1 MTLLK
6 PTITINRLLVS
17 KGGISVMDITFHA
30 GLNIIVGENSSGK
43 TTAVRFV
50 AYAMGAENIG
60 FSQVAQACDDVYLE
74 VCVNAAVMTL
84 HRKVSVQPM
93 QAMSIYW
100 GRLED
105 AFVSGPS
112 LWQLFPFKRSDS
124 KESFSQV
131 LFRSLEMPEL
141 RGEGGS
147 NITMHQILRLVY
159 SDQETPSSDIFR
171 YDRFDRGIT
180 RAAIGDY
187 LLGVDSTELYEL
199 KLKEAALDKE
209 VSSIKTSIRTIYNT
223 FGQAGAKVSVEFID
237 NQIQSVDSEINS
249 LNLKLQSMQHDETKK
264 ASSSKL
270 DEALRKRLNE
280 SHKSLSELRQ
290 KKLTL
295 DSEIADSQ
303 LFIQELEYR
312 LLSLEESA
320 IAESYLGGAAFTF
333 CPSCFSKIEPQEEE
347 ESDSCALCKSKVTS
361 DSARTQLARMRNEL
375 HLQIRESETI
385 RKQQL
390 DTLDAIVRDLPQV
403 EMELKS
409 AEAEYYKNKSMW
421 VSPNQLALQQV
432 SREIGSKEQ
441 ELKNLLELK
450 KVADLVD
457 KLSINLSKLE
467 ADLDWVQGRIQA
479 VVREQE
485 TRRDSAYRSVSNNLI
500 STLKRDLFRQAEF
513 ANADS
518 VSIDFGGN
526 QLTIGDQRQF
536 SASSMVFLRHAFHL
550 ALLQSSLNNAYFRY
564 PRLLIL
570 DGIEDGGMEVERSYN
585 FQKIISDISRQ
596 TNTPHQIIMTTMNIS
611 PELDNDTY
619 TVGRK
624 YTHQNKSIGLH

>member
-1 MTLLK
+1 MMLLK

-17 KGGISVMDITFHA
+17 KGGVSVMDIKFHA

-60 FSQVAQACDDVYLE
+60 FSQVAQACDDVFLE
-74 VCVNAAVMTL
+74 VCLNAAVITL
-84 HRKVSVQPM
+84 HRKVSVAPM
-93 QAMSIYW
+93 QPMSIYW
-100 GRLED
+100 GGIDD
-105 AFVSGPS
+105 ALVSGPS
-112 LWQLFPFKRSDS
+112 LWQQFSFKRSDN

-141 RGEGGS
+141 RGESGS

-199 KLKEAALDKE
+199 KLKEVALDKE
-209 VSSIKTSIRTIYNT
+209 ISGIKTTIRTIYST

-237 NQIQSVDSEINS
+237 SQINSVGSEINS
-249 LNLKLQSMQHDETKK
+249 LNLKLQSIQDDGFKK
-264 ASSSKL
+264 FSSSKQ

-280 SHKSLSELRQ
+280 SHQALSELRQ
-290 KKLTL
+290 NKMVL

-303 LFIQELEYR
+303 LFIQELEDR
-312 LLSLEESA
+312 LLSIEESA

-333 CPSCFSKIEPQEEE
+333 CPSCFSKLEQQ
-347 ESDSCALCKSKVTS
+347 DADVGSCALCKSKVAS
-361 DSARTQLARMRNEL
+361 DSAGTQLARMRNEL
-375 HLQIRESETI
+375 HLQLKESEVI

-390 DTLDAIVRDLPQV
+390 ETLDAFARDLPQA
-403 EMELKS
+403 EMALKM
-409 AEAEYYKNKSMW
+409 AEAEYHKNKSQW
-421 VSPNQLALQQV
+421 ISPNQIALQQV

-450 KVADLVD
+450 KVADLID
-457 KLSINLSKLE
+457 KLSANLSQLE
-467 ADLDWVQGRIQA
+467 VDLEWIRGRIKA

-485 TRRDSAYRSVSNNLI
+485 TRRDSAYRSVAGDLI
-500 STLKRDLFRQAEF
+500 FILKKDLFRQAEF

-518 VSIDFGGN
+518 VNID
-526 QLTIGDQRQF
+526 
-536 SASSMVFLRHAFHL
+536 
-550 ALLQSSLNNAYFRY
+550 
-564 PRLLIL
+564 
-570 DGIEDGGMEVERSYN
+570 
-585 FQKIISDISRQ
+585 
-596 TNTPHQIIMTTMNIS
+596 
-611 PELDNDTY
+611 
-619 TVGRK
+619 
-624 YTHQNKSIGLH
+624 